1 MILLVPFAMKKKR
14 IFGALVAVCVVVVS
28 VCGIYHSHKSV
39 SMSDLMLA
47 NVEALA
53 LTEITVPY
61 IYGGCVVN
69 PWYDCYVFEMGFLK
83 YYCPDAF
90 GG

>member
-1 MILLVPFAMKKKR
+1 MKKKR

-53 LTEITVPY
+53 DGEGTMYDCYL
-61 IYGGCVVN
+61 GGCYAN
-69 PWYDCYVFEMGFLK
+69 PWYNCWVYEMGFPK
-83 YYCPDAF
+83 YSCPNAY
-90 GG
+90 GGI